1 MPTDA
6 LSIEAA
12 PDPVSGASA
21 PADLPPGR
29 RGLRGRFAAVVALLA
44 LAALSTSW
52 WHGQTGGGGGGAG
65 YSVVYSINGW
75 RSWALLVLTLVA
87 GVLLVGAAVLWTA
100 RHKWGVLLGGA
111 VVAAA
116 LALGA
121 WTVVIGT
128 RFATVSE
135 TEFQSTRLGTSRV
148 QLEQR
153 LGAPLTTSA
162 SATPSTAT
170 PTLACDVYRTVDGS
184 NYPVAV
190 FCFRDGVLALKLHQ
204 PNAFV
209 P

>member
-12 PDPVSGASA
+12 PDPVSGRSA

-100 RHKWGVLLGGA
+100 RHKWGVLPGGA

-153 LGAPLTTSA
+153 LG
-162 SATPSTAT
+162 
-170 PTLACDVYRTVDGS
+170 
-184 NYPVAV
+184 
-190 FCFRDGVLALKLHQ
+190 
-204 PNAFV
+204 
-209 P
+209 